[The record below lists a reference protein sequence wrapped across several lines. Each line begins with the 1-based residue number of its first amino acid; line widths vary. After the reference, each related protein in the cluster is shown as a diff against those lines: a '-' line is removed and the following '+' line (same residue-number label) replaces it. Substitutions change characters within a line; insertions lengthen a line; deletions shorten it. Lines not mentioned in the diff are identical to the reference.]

1 MSTVKRESSERMSKE
16 TRPSK
21 WDAPE
26 LDGGVTLAGKGKD
39 ASTPGNHRSFAY
51 TIHSRPHTGYQTV
64 QTSDY
69 INNPSTNERQLVTIT
84 ASQFSVKNLGVDKVN
99 ENIRKVESALRNLPY
114 ECRVLQRGEQFEIQ
128 TYLPK
133 NITNSE
139 KYSFEAKVLQ
149 IIKGI

>member
-16 TRPSK
+16 TKPSK

-39 ASTPGNHRSFAY
+39 IATPGSHRSFAY
-51 TIHSRPHTGYQTV
+51 TIHSRPHTGYQTI

-69 INNPSTNERQLVTIT
+69 INNPTTNEKQLVTIT
-84 ASQFSVKNLGVDKVN
+84 ASQFSVRNLGVDKVN
-99 ENIRKVESALRNLPY
+99 DNIRKVESALRSLPY

-133 NITNSE
+133 NITSSE

-149 IIKGI
+149 VIKGI

>member
-1 MSTVKRESSERMSKE
+1 MIPVKGEFSERMPKE
-16 TRPSK
+16 TKPSK

-39 ASTPGNHRSFAY
+39 TSIPGNHRSFAY
-51 TIHSRPHTGYQTV
+51 TIHSRPRTVYQTI

-69 INNPSTNERQLVTIT
+69 VNNPTTNEKQLVTIT

-99 ENIRKVESALRNLPY
+99 NNIRKVESALRSLPY

-133 NITNSE
+133 DITSSE

-149 IIKGI
+149 IIREV